1 MGYTHKVVVVG
12 AGISGLACAY
22 RLKQSGI
29 TPLVL
34 EAEDRPGGLIATVRR
49 NGLVFEGGP
58 QFPRFPAVV
67 WTLVRELGLESEF
80 VSGDRKANRYI
91 LRDGRLHP
99 APFSPTGAITTRL
112 VDFKSKFRILT
123 EAFRR
128 SYPPAHEESL
138 AGFIKRKFGSD
149 VLDYLV
155 DPFISTIF
163 FGDPYKMGVESAFP
177 VLAEW
182 ERSHGSLVRG
192 AIRARKSRQGDAF
205 YRTPSAPSGP
215 NTNGGRLHVAES
227 LPSFGSFRSGM
238 AMLPERLAEELEENI
253 RYRAGLESVARA
265 VGSNGK
271 TEAGWHLRLSG
282 GEEITTEFLVLAVPA
297 FEGARLLENSA
308 HELRTLLKAIE
319 YEPVCVVSSAYHRS
333 LVSHKLNGFGFM
345 VPRREGLHVFCTF
358 WNSSLFP
365 SHAPEGMVLMTSF
378 AGRGRDE
385 SLAEEHYAQMIEA
398 ENAKIL
404 GVTGAP
410 SDRMVW
416 KYARALP
423 QYNIGHAARVGEIE
437 RALRT
442 FPNLYLGGN
451 FLRGRSIGDCV
462 EIAFKVAADLYSRV
476 RGQNIPLIS
485 STLRETAS

>member
-1 MGYTHKVVVVG
+1 VVG
-12 AGISGLACAY
+12 AGISGLACAH
-22 RLKQSGI
+22 RLKQNGI
-29 TPLVL
+29 APLVL

-58 QFPRFPAVV
+58 QFPRFPAPV

-80 VSGDRKANRYI
+80 VSGDRKAHRYI

-99 APFSPTGAITTRL
+99 APFSPASAITTRL

-163 FGDPYKMGVESAFP
+163 FSDPHKMGIESAFP

-182 ERSHGSLVRG
+182 ERTQGSLIRG
-192 AIRARKSRQGDAF
+192 AIRARKSRQANLLS
-205 YRTPSAPSGP
+205 RAPSAPTGQ
-215 NTNGGRLHVAES
+215 NTNGGTLHVAAS
-227 LPSFGSFRSGM
+227 LPAFGSFKSGM
-238 AMLPERLAEELEENI
+238 AILPERLAEELEENI
-253 RYRAGLESVARA
+253 RYRAGLESVART

-271 TEAGWHLRLSG
+271 TELGWRLRLSG

-297 FEGARLLENSA
+297 YEGARLLKDSV
-308 HELRTLLKAIE
+308 HELGTLLKGIE

-333 LVSHKLNGFGFM
+333 LVSHRLNGFGFM
-345 VPRREGLHVFCTF
+345 VPRREGLHAFCTF

-378 AGRGRDE
+378 AGRGADE
-385 SLAEEHYAQMIEA
+385 SLAALAEEHYAQMIEA

-404 GVTGAP
+404 GVTGEP
-410 SDRMVW
+410 SDRTVW
-416 KYARALP
+416 RFARALP
-423 QYNIGHAARVGEIE
+423 QYNVGHAARVGEIE

-462 EIAFKVAADLYSRV
+462 EIAFRVAADLHRRV
-476 RGQNIPLIS
+476 RGQNIQIAS
-485 STLRETAS
+485 STLKETSS